1 MRQRTSNQK
10 SGGPAGVRRARRA
23 KQVALGTAG
32 LVVLGAG
39 AYVTTDKITQNGR
52 SEVRNVTA
60 LAPAEPPEPSSS
72 DPASAPSAAVSEVG
86 KDGAL
91 PSAHSLPNSA
101 KSVAPAIPS
110 ELAAIRDKARKA
122 PHVVVKRAPAR
133 AGEAWATDAEVHEI
147 THGSPKSKKG
157 TIKVVSARLDLTGQ
171 RELSWI
177 VDEGEPVGDA
187 HCSQRFRI
195 MAGGPVAVKPTLL
208 VCWRTGKTKSVY
220 TVAINML
227 EKPSRKA
234 SVAAISKEWAR
245 LG

>member
-1 MRQRTSNQK
+1 MRQRTSNQD

-39 AYVTTDKITQNGR
+39 AYVTTDKITQNDR

-60 LAPAEPPEPSSS
+60 LAPAESLEPSSS
-72 DPASAPSAAVSEVG
+72 DPALAPSTEVSGAG

-91 PSAHSLPNSA
+91 PSARSLSSA
-101 KSVAPAIPS
+101 AKTVGPVIPS

-122 PHVVVKRAPAR
+122 PHVVVKRPPP
-133 AGEAWATDAEVHEI
+133 GGGTAWATDAEVHQT

-157 TIKVVSARLDLTGQ
+157 TLKVVSARLDLTGQ

-177 VDEGEPVGDA
+177 VDEGAPVGDA
-187 HCSQRFRI
+187 HCTQKFRI

-208 VCWRTGKTKSVY
+208 VCWRTSTAKSVY
-220 TVAINML
+220 TVAINMAG
-227 EKPSRKA
+227 KPSRKA
-234 SVAAISKEWAR
+234 SVAAIGEEWAR